1 MNLIYH
7 ESNYDLR
14 GQILRHLNTAN
25 LSQIVNQYFTSKPIE
40 NENYYI
46 AENFQEK
53 KSKDSLNKQGL
64 LPYNKNLY
72 FQKNRKHSDFMNFH
86 KKNFNLNYSKTTRDS
101 LEYRTILNY
110 SHMKTILGHVQMD
123 ESLSISPVSI
133 FCMCFSEDSEF
144 IYTGDDIGTIKIWS
158 TLTGGII
165 ETFRLFSANEEKSA
179 ITDLLAFNN
188 CLIACSEDKTVVIW
202 NTKTLQIC
210 GSFSFDEGL
219 LNVNGYK
226 YVYEGITRNLLI
238 VGAQSGKM
246 YFIDMDINDSTN
258 EEYKNI
264 FPIKFHIDKTIQDN
278 YNLGKTKS
286 LELSGMSSDDF
297 NGLLVSGFHDG
308 LVCIWDTNR
317 ILNAAIQKREFL
329 YNFTQYVFYAQLCHR
344 TTVQLVEFSPDKTHF
359 LTGSLDGTVL
369 VWKIFPELIASIRKD
384 YYLKKEI
391 NIFNRIPVSNITTI
405 CESEDRIKC
414 SVNVAAWT
422 KKNNYII
429 AMISSKPRKKPKSD
443 INEIDI
449 EEDINSKK
457 RTSSLLVYSL
467 KLNKIIHKYNE
478 HSGIKGLNF
487 IDENYIFGCHP
498 LYEEIIFTLNG
509 TRNVILFNIKTG
521 EIIKKF
527 KQNDFFFENDKKS
540 PLACEGMFSKKG
552 DYFAIT
558 TYSGSLSIFS
568 IYTRNSYSATY
579 MNQFYSTEFDP
590 NLQQINNNLA
600 ITGIPALNT
609 FFPKPVNMYNLPYI
623 IEQPYSLYKLE
634 QIRNNKKILNNNYC
648 ISDKEIKHRFL
659 SNNLLTYEK
668 NFSERVLECQ
678 KEEEVYYNAEKDNM
692 NYRISRNNNNEDI
705 EQLPEDNFSQDESYN
720 ENADSLNENT
730 NPRNNRNNNNNN
742 SFIYDEDME
751 VEDEDDDLELSRD
764 DLRVTSALRN
774 QNNSNNINNNS
785 DNNSNLWSSRLRRP
799 ITTNNNNNINFRNN
813 NINIQPRIASTRYNL
828 RNNVRSNVIES
839 NTRTRNIELI
849 ENNNNI
855 SRNNNTQNII
865 NINTR
870 NYNLRNRIEVT
881 NTEISN
887 ISMNNNSNNN
897 RDSHNNN
904 HSNLISANLF
914 ARRRRNNVI
923 NDDEDESRG
932 SLKNQKE
939 KQKDKE
945 NIEDNNKEDYDYEE
959 DDDIIIINKQ
969 KKDTKK
975 NDKED
980 EKEIEKE
987 KEKEKNK
994 IKENNIRDRHKIIRD
1009 ESDDEEYKTSPVKKK
1024 KKLRKRGRGRPK
1036 KTKTDNFIDDDEENY
1051 AESDYHDSESEEN
1064 KEALKGLEAE
1074 ELEDEE
1080 EEKEMNEDPDYIGI
1094 NDDEDDENYSI
1105 HSRKNKKNKK
1115 DSNESNSEIKNY
1127 QYKKDPNFLKYK
1139 HHKILMEKIIND
1151 KQLYTCFLCHQTFL
1165 GDKHNN
1171 NTKLFGPFYLNENT
1185 GKITANQPNNNHLT
1199 QVKEIYVDINCL
1211 AENNDFIQ
1219 TNKRDC
1225 IFNPTSSI
1233 EEVIRQNKICFRCG
1247 SSFAT
1252 KKCYACQKMFHGNLC
1267 LNQMTE
1273 EFEEHKYCLE
1283 CYKKK
1288 KMKYLDEKIKTTKR
1302 INYDIVSKNYF
1313 LKTKIYNSQYYPQ
1326 MGEEVYFIL
1335 HAYILFLKD
1344 KYQYILYEAD
1354 EKQRVFWW
1362 MDSLF
1367 IEKDPHFNFYE
1378 PFLCKIKKME
1388 YCFPN
1393 EKTLGL
1399 IREKN
1404 SANQF
1409 NNNLKILI
1417 KLQLQIVALDNLE
1430 INIILFEND
1439 NPDFL
1444 VRKNIYEET
1453 LKYYLDNIISKKVTH
1468 LQVNLGEDV
1477 ISVNLVDNKSE
1488 ETNANFATSK
1498 FNSLKVVSD
1507 TDQEKDEQKY
1517 SFWDICVNNNHNNN
1531 ITQKMKYIMNG
1542 LYDTINSVCEKNE
1555 ETKIFLDIV
1564 CEDSAPNYY
1573 EEIPVPMYIK
1583 LIIDRLINHYYIT
1596 EESIKY
1602 DIQLLVDNAKRYNGF
1617 NSGIAR
1623 DAEILQKRLVDE
1635 IDKLSNRYEENDNN
1649 NIIINN
1655 NSNGNDSSKKYMGK
1669 KRKRVLNNLD
1679 LTEDMFNFDD
1689 FDQSEDYLYGNR
1701 KKREL
1706 RSSNNL
1712 MNNINNIVGN
1722 KKNYNNISINISI
1735 NNTNNNPNN
1744 NNSNNNNKGSTIKKK
1759 KKKRI

>member
-258 EEYKNI
+258 DEYKNI

-278 YNLGKTKS
+278 YNVGKTKS

-487 IDENYIFGCHP
+487 IDDNYIFGCHP

-720 ENADSLNENT
+720 ENVDSLNENT

-887 ISMNNNSNNN
+887 ISMNNNNNN

-939 KQKDKE
+939 KKKEKE

-980 EKEIEKE
+980 EKETEKE

-1267 LNQMTE
+1267 L
-1273 EFEEHKYCLE
+1273 K
-1283 CYKKK
+1283 CYIRNPKWNVLGAKKK
-1288 KMKYLDEKIKTTKR
+1288 TE
-1302 INYDIVSKNYF
+1302 
-1313 LKTKIYNSQYYPQ
+1313 
-1326 MGEEVYFIL
+1326 
-1335 HAYILFLKD
+1335 
-1344 KYQYILYEAD
+1344 
-1354 EKQRVFWW
+1354 
-1362 MDSLF
+1362 
-1367 IEKDPHFNFYE
+1367 
-1378 PFLCKIKKME
+1378 
-1388 YCFPN
+1388 
-1393 EKTLGL
+1393 
-1399 IREKN
+1399 
-1404 SANQF
+1404 
-1409 NNNLKILI
+1409 
-1417 KLQLQIVALDNLE
+1417 LE
-1430 INIILFEND
+1430 
-1439 NPDFL
+1439 
-1444 VRKNIYEET
+1444 
-1453 LKYYLDNIISKKVTH
+1453 
-1468 LQVNLGEDV
+1468 
-1477 ISVNLVDNKSE
+1477 
-1488 ETNANFATSK
+1488 
-1498 FNSLKVVSD
+1498 
-1507 TDQEKDEQKY
+1507 
-1517 SFWDICVNNNHNNN
+1517 
-1531 ITQKMKYIMNG
+1531 
-1542 LYDTINSVCEKNE
+1542 
-1555 ETKIFLDIV
+1555 
-1564 CEDSAPNYY
+1564 
-1573 EEIPVPMYIK
+1573 
-1583 LIIDRLINHYYIT
+1583 
-1596 EESIKY
+1596 
-1602 DIQLLVDNAKRYNGF
+1602 
-1617 NSGIAR
+1617 
-1623 DAEILQKRLVDE
+1623 
-1635 IDKLSNRYEENDNN
+1635 
-1649 NIIINN
+1649 
-1655 NSNGNDSSKKYMGK
+1655 
-1669 KRKRVLNNLD
+1669 
-1679 LTEDMFNFDD
+1679 
-1689 FDQSEDYLYGNR
+1689 
-1701 KKREL
+1701 
-1706 RSSNNL
+1706 
-1712 MNNINNIVGN
+1712 
-1722 KKNYNNISINISI
+1722 
-1735 NNTNNNPNN
+1735 
-1744 NNSNNNNKGSTIKKK
+1744 
-1759 KKKRI
+1759 

>member
-25 LSQIVNQYFTSKPIE
+25 LSQIVNQYFTSRPIE
-40 NENYYI
+40 NDKYYL
-46 AENFQEK
+46 ADNDHERK
-53 KSKDSLNKQGL
+53 GKDSLNKKGL
-64 LPYNKNLY
+64 IPYNKNYYL
-72 FQKNRKHSDFMNFH
+72 QNNKKCCDFLNFH
-86 KKNFNLNYSKTTRDS
+86 KKNSNLNYSKTTRDA

-123 ESLSISPVSI
+123 ENLSISPVPI

-144 IYTGDDIGTIKIWS
+144 IYTGDEIGRIKIWS

-165 ETFRLFSANEEKSA
+165 ETFRLFSANEDKSA

-226 YVYEGITRNLLI
+226 YVYEGITRHLLI

-308 LVCIWDTNR
+308 LVCIWDTTR

-329 YNFTQYVFYAQLCHR
+329 HNFTQYVFYAQLCHR

-391 NIFNRIPVSNITTI
+391 NIYNRIPVSNITTI
-405 CESEDRIKC
+405 CESENRIKC

-429 AMISSKPRKKPKSD
+429 AMISSKPRKKQKTD

-498 LYEEIIFTLNG
+498 LYEEVIFTLNG

-527 KQNDFFFENDKKS
+527 KQNDFFFESDKKTS
-540 PLACEGMFSKKG
+540 LACEGVFSKKG

-568 IYTRNSYSATY
+568 IYTKNSYSATY
-579 MNQFYSTEFDP
+579 MNQFYSNEFDP

-600 ITGIPALNT
+600 ITGVPSFNT
-609 FFPKPVNMYNLPYI
+609 IFPKPVNMYNLPYI
-623 IEQPYSLYKLE
+623 IEQPYSLFKLE

-659 SNNLLTYEK
+659 SNNLVTYEK

-678 KEEEVYYNAEKDNM
+678 KEEEAYYNAEKDNM
-692 NYRISRNNNNEDI
+692 NYRINRNNNNDDI
-705 EQLPEDNFSQDESYN
+705 EQLPDDNLSQDESYN
-720 ENADSLNENT
+720 ENVESSNEN
-730 NPRNNRNNNNNN
+730 NNVRNNRNNN
-742 SFIYDEDME
+742 SFIYDEDM
-751 VEDEDDDLELSRD
+751 DIEDDDDELELSRD
-764 DLRVTSALRN
+764 DLRVTSALRSH
-774 QNNSNNINNNS
+774 NNYNNNLSNNTSN
-785 DNNSNLWSSRLRRP
+785 NLWSSRLRRP
-799 ITTNNNNNINFRNN
+799 IASNNNHR
-813 NINIQPRIASTRYNL
+813 INIQPRITSNRYNL
-828 RNNVRSNVIES
+828 RNNVRNNNNSSHSNS
-839 NTRTRNIELI
+839 RNRHIAPI
-849 ENNNNI
+849 ENNSSNNQY
-855 SRNNNTQNII
+855 SNNTNS
-865 NINTR
+865 R

-881 NTEISN
+881 NTEIPN
-887 ISMNNNSNNN
+887 INMNSINNTNIIN
-897 RDSHNNN
+897 
-904 HSNLISANLF
+904 ANIYTH
-914 ARRRRNNVI
+914 RRKTNVI
-923 NDDEDESRG
+923 NDDEDESRI
-932 SLKNQKE
+932 SYKKE
-939 KQKDKE
+939 KQKQKD
-945 NIEDNNKEDYDYEE
+945 NIGDNKEEYEYEE

-969 KKDTKK
+969 KKDFKGD
-975 NDKED
+975 DKED
-980 EKEIEKE
+980 EKEEEKRKIRIKDKDIKE
-987 KEKEKNK
+987 KYK
-994 IKENNIRDRHKIIRD
+994 HKSD
-1009 ESDDEEYKTSPVKKK
+1009 SDDEEYKDSPIKKK
-1024 KKLRKRGRGRPK
+1024 KKLTKRGRGRPRK
-1036 KTKTDNFIDDDEENY
+1036 IKNNNFIDDDDEENY
-1051 AESDYHDSESEEN
+1051 AESDYHDSESEDN
-1064 KEALKGLEAE
+1064 KEAMKGLEAE

-1094 NDDEDDENYSI
+1094 NDDDEEDDNYKEDENYSLN
-1105 HSRKNKKNKK
+1105 SKNKNKKNKK
-1115 DSNESNSEIKNY
+1115 DLIEESSDNKNY
-1127 QYKKDPNFLKYK
+1127 EYKKDPNFLKYK
-1139 HHKILMEKIIND
+1139 HHKILMEKITND
-1151 KQLYTCFLCHQTFL
+1151 KKNHTCFFCHQTFL

-1171 NTKLFGPFYLNENT
+1171 NVKLFGPFYLNENT
-1185 GKITANQPNNNHLT
+1185 GKILAT
-1199 QVKEIYVDINCL
+1199 QINTIHIGLKEIYIDINCL

-1219 TNKRDC
+1219 MNKRDC

-1247 SSFAT
+1247 STFAT
-1252 KKCYACQKMFHGNLC
+1252 KKCHACQKMFHGNLC
-1267 LNQMTE
+1267 LIQMTE
-1273 EFEEHKYCLE
+1273 EYEDHKYCLE
-1283 CYKKK
+1283 CLKKK
-1288 KMKYLDEKIKTTKR
+1288 YLNYITDKIKPNKR
-1302 INYDIVSKNYF
+1302 INYDTVSKNYF
-1313 LKTKIYNSQYYPQ
+1313 LKTRIYNSQYYPQ
-1326 MGEEVYFIL
+1326 LDEEVYFIL
-1335 HAYILFLKD
+1335 HAYILFLRD
-1344 KYQYILYEAD
+1344 KFQYILYEID
-1354 EKQRVFWW
+1354 EKQRLFWW
-1362 MDSLF
+1362 MDNLY
-1367 IEKDPHFNFYE
+1367 IDKNPHFNFYE
-1378 PFLCKIKKME
+1378 PFICKIKRIE

-1393 EKTLGL
+1393 EKTLVL
-1399 IREKN
+1399 IKEK
-1404 SANQF
+1404 SVVNQF
-1409 NNNLKILI
+1409 HSNIKILI
-1417 KLQLQIVALDNLE
+1417 KLQLQIIELDNLE

-1453 LKYYLDNIISKKVTH
+1453 LKYYQDNIVPKKVKNI
-1468 LQVNLGEDV
+1468 QVNLGED
-1477 ISVNLVDNKSE
+1477 IINVNLLENKAE
-1488 ETNANFATSK
+1488 ESNANFATSK

-1507 TDQEKDEQKY
+1507 QEKDEQKY
-1517 SFWDICVNNNHNNN
+1517 SFWDICINNNHNNN
-1531 ITQKMKYIMNG
+1531 ITKKMKFIMNG
-1542 LYDTINSVCEKNE
+1542 LLDTINSVCEKNK
-1555 ETKIFLDIV
+1555 ETKIFLDMV
-1564 CEDSAPNYY
+1564 SEEGAPNYY

-1583 LIIDRLINHYYIT
+1583 LISDRLVNHYYIT
-1596 EESIKY
+1596 EESIKF
-1602 DIQLLVDNAKRYNGF
+1602 DIQLLVDNATKYNGV
-1617 NSGIAR
+1617 NSGIAK
-1623 DAEILQKRLVDE
+1623 DSEILKKRLIDE
-1635 IDKLSNRYEENDNN
+1635 IDKLSNKYEENNN
-1649 NIIINN
+1649 TIIINSNTNNNNTNN
-1655 NSNGNDSSKKYMGK
+1655 NSTNNINGNDSSKKYTGK

-1679 LTEDMFNFDD
+1679 IKEDMFNFED
-1689 FDQSEDYLYGNR
+1689 FDPSEDYLYGNH

-1706 RSSNNL
+1706 RSSNNR
-1712 MNNINNIVGN
+1712 MNNINNICGN
-1722 KKNYNNISINISI
+1722 KNNYNNISINISI
-1735 NNTNNNPNN
+1735 NNTNSNK
-1744 NNSNNNNKGSTIKKK
+1744 NSSIKKK
-1759 KKKRI
+1759 KKKKI